1 MKTVSAGILVCH
13 RDAELLLCHA
23 TGGGYW
29 DIPKGAIEPGESAWQ
44 TALRETAEECG
55 LRFAADDL
63 LDLGLMRYRP
73 GKDLHLFAA
82 LAERVDVAR
91 CTCTTHFRDRFG
103 RDRPEMDGFEWV
115 PFGAVTQRC
124 AKSMAALLGQA
135 MPLAGVLE
143 RLLQRGRVAS
153 PGWGNAPLPG

>member
-1 MKTVSAGILVCH
+1 MKTVSAGILVCNA
-13 RDAELLLCHA
+13 DSELLLCHA

-29 DIPKGAIEPGESAWQ
+29 DIPKGAIEAGESPRQ

-55 LRFAADDL
+55 LRFGAEDL
-63 LDLGLMRYRP
+63 LDLGRMRYRP

-82 LAERVDVAR
+82 WTARLDASR

-115 PFGAVTQRC
+115 PFDVVPQRC

-135 MPLAGVLE
+135 VPLPGVLQ
-143 RLLQRGRVAS
+143 RLRQQGRLAS
-153 PGWGNAPLPG
+153 PGWGNAPAPG

>member
-1 MKTVSAGILVCH
+1 MKTTSSGILVCNAH
-13 RDAELLLCHA
+13 AELLMCHA

-29 DIPKGAIEPGESAWQ
+29 DIPKGAIEPGETASQ

-82 LAERVDVAR
+82 LTERLDAAR
-91 CTCTTHFRDRFG
+91 CTCVTHFRDRFG
-103 RDRPEMDGFEWV
+103 RDRPEMDGFAWV
-115 PFGAVTQRC
+115 PFDAVTLRC
-124 AKSMAALLGQA
+124 AKSMAALLAQA
-135 MPLAGVLE
+135 MPLAGVLQ
-143 RLLQRGRVAS
+143 RLQQRGRQAA
-153 PGWGNAPLPG
+153 PAWGNVPASD